1 MLRSNKDIVMKLRS
15 ETDIDALKK
24 IFKIKNINYINIQQ
38 DQQVQGI
45 IKQWPLIA
53 ELHSLQK
60 DLKNK

>member
-1 MLRSNKDIVMKLRS
+1 MKLKAET

-24 IFKIKNINYINIQQ
+24 IFKIKNLNYINIQQ
-38 DQQVQGI
+38 DEQLQGI

-60 DLKNK
+60 DLKSK